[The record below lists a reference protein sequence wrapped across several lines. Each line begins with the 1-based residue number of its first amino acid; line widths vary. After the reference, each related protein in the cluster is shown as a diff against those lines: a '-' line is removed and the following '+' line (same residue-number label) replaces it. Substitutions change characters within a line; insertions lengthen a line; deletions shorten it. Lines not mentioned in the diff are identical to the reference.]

1 MLVNIRNYWNLL
13 PDISLSHIL
22 LRIPLA
28 LIFIQQGLSKM
39 PFDPAGGEAFGLPG
53 LVWWVVVFGEV
64 AAGVGLLLGALTTL
78 PRLRDNYVV
87 AVTGDLVTRFCGITM
102 CCIATGVIWV
112 VIRPDDLLTF
122 VMTDYMHF
130 SLWCGGLYFALR
142 GNWAVTTRIKSV

>member
-13 PDISLSHIL
+13 PDFSLSHIL

-64 AAGVGLLLGALTTL
+64 AAGVGL
-78 PRLRDNYVV
+78 Y
-87 AVTGDLVTRFCGITM
+87 
-102 CCIATGVIWV
+102 
-112 VIRPDDLLTF
+112 
-122 VMTDYMHF
+122 
-130 SLWCGGLYFALR
+130 
-142 GNWAVTTRIKSV
+142 